1 MCRAQSD
8 PKYRRCNGKCSDPA
22 YVAAYQR
29 ARTAAIKAGAKTAE
43 IPEFLPVTVTPER
56 DIGTRELADQVG
68 EALKYESEERD
79 ELLKVYG
86 TEEQAVV
93 ALGARVAARAEQL
106 AGITSQEV
114 QEAWEARFDA
124 AADAEEAMIF
134 SNATQAEQDAAD
146 ATFQAIY
153 TGQDE
158 QTLEDLG
165 RLADGY
171 RAAVAEVRDMGGC
184 MAFSQEAGEEAA
196 QELFADAAQIYPSDW
211 LERSNDFG
219 DAPATFSTSGQ
230 QASYSPSALVELKDR
245 PLGDNF
251 CELGPR
257 EVFSNQQIS
266 YVPIDGTPPGYGPA
280 NEGRAWYREVNWEVH
295 DGKRGR
301 PASDPAV
308 KPPGEG
314 WELYQ
319 PGNIWRRPEGQLY
332 ETALRPTLTVMD
344 HTPTGVAGKPPGY
357 ATAVHELSHRFEHT
371 SVDILRLEN
380 AFVTR
385 RTTLTSGERESLE
398 TWNPAI
404 PEVQIRKDQ
413 FVDTYIGR
421 EYPKPKDAPGN
432 YTAGGTVLGNAE
444 HLGTGYE
451 ALSMG
456 TEALFG
462 GSYGGF
468 VGVGKWRADEDH
480 KNFVLGTMAAA
491 GRPW

>member
-8 PKYRRCNGKCSDPA
+8 PKYRRCNGKCSDPV

-43 IPEFLPVTVTPER
+43 IPEFLPVTIAPER
-56 DIGTRELADQVG
+56 DIETRELADQVG

-114 QEAWEARFDA
+114 QEAWEIRFDA
-124 AADAEEAMIF
+124 AYAAEEAMVF
-134 SNATQAEQDAAD
+134 SNATQPEQNEAA
-146 ATFQAIY
+146 AAFQAVY

-158 QTLEDLG
+158 QSLEDLS
-165 RLADGY
+165 RLANGY
-171 RAAVAEVRDMGGC
+171 RNALAEVREMGGP
-184 MAFSQEAGEEAA
+184 MAFSEAAGEDAA
-196 QELFADAAQIYPSDW
+196 RELLADAADVYPADW
-211 LERSNDFG
+211 LNKSNGFG
-219 DAPATFSTSGQ
+219 DAPAVFSTDGQ
-230 QASYSPSALVELKDR
+230 QASYSPSAWVELKNR
-245 PLGDNF
+245 PLGDNI
-251 CELGPR
+251 CQLGPR
-257 EVFSNQQIS
+257 DLYSNKQIS
-266 YVPIDGTPPGYGPA
+266 FVALEGNPPGEGDPD
-280 NEGRAWYREVNWEVH
+280 EGRAWYREVSWEVH

-308 KPPGEG
+308 RPEGEG

-319 PGNIWRRPEGQLY
+319 PDNIWRRPEGPAY
-332 ETALRPTLTVMD
+332 ETVRLPTLTVMD
-344 HTPTGVAGKPPGY
+344 HTPTGVAGKPLGY

-385 RTTLTSGERESLE
+385 RTTLTSGEREPLE
-398 TWNPAI
+398 AWNPAI
-404 PEVQIRKDQ
+404 PEVQIRKDR

-421 EYPKPKDAPGN
+421 EYPKGEDDRRLSGE
-432 YTAGGTVLGNAE
+432 GSVLGNAE
-444 HLGTGYE
+444 HFGTGYE
-451 ALSMG
+451 VLSMG

-468 VGVGKWRADEDH
+468 IGVGKWRADEDH
-480 KNFVLGTMAAA
+480 KNFVLGTLAAA